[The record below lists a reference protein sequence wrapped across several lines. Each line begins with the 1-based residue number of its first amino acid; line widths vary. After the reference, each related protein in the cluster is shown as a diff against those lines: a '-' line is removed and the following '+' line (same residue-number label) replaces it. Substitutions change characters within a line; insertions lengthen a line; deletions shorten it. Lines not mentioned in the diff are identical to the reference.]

1 MSRKDYE
8 HGYYVGRKFNRSVK
22 TYIVGAFI
30 AGMLAEFLLAIIFG
44 IIR

>member
-22 TYIVGAFI
+22 VYVVAAFI
-30 AGMLAEFLLAIIFG
+30 AGMLVEFLLTIIFK
-44 IIR
+44 